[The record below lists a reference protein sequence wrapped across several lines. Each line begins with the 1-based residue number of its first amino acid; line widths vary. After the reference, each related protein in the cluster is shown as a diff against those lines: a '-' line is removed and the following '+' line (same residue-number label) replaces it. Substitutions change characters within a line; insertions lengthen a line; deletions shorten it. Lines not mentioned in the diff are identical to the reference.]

1 MRETGW
7 GNVFR
12 VAQAFAELMRRRS
25 LHWGGRRAWR
35 WPVGR
40 WIEVGD
46 RAWVRRHTELDLS
59 LGLVAGERAC
69 LVVDTGPDE
78 VWGAEFAA
86 AVRELTGLPWSVVL
100 THAHFDHSFGTAA
113 FGECPVW
120 AHPACVTDIAENGE
134 AQRAVWAEHYREEGD
149 PEAAARI
156 EAARLVPPGRLVKGT
171 AEIDL
176 GGRLVRLSH
185 PGPGHTDHD
194 LVVHVPDIALVF
206 AGDLVEQGAP
216 PSFCDAFPQAW
227 PSALDQVLGLGART
241 VVPGHGEPVDAA
253 FVARQRAELAE
264 VAELCRAVG
273 AGEFPVPEALARS
286 PYPESFTTDALGR
299 TAVLP
304 QFQHLYE
311 DAQQGYEP

>member
-1 MRETGW
+1 M
-7 GNVFR
+7 
-12 VAQAFAELMRRRS
+12 
-25 LHWGGRRAWR
+25 
-35 WPVGR
+35 GR
-40 WIEVGD
+40 WVEVGD

-69 LVVDTGPDE
+69 LVIDTGPDE
-78 VWGAEFAA
+78 VRGAEFAA

-113 FGECPVW
+113 FGRCPVW
-120 AHPACVTDIAENGE
+120 AHPVCAIDLAETGE
-134 AQRAVWAEHYREEGD
+134 AQRTTWAGHYRDQGA
-149 PEAAARI
+149 PEAAAHIESARI
-156 EAARLVPPGRLVKGT
+156 VPPDRLVGGAEAVEAVRCADGAGVIDGVGDVRAT

-194 LVVHVPDIALVF
+194 LVVHVPDSALVF

-216 PSFCDAFPQAW
+216 PSFGDAFPAAW
-227 PSALDQVLGLGART
+227 PYALDRVLALGART

-253 FVARQRAELAE
+253 FVARQRDELAE

-273 AGEFPVPEALARS
+273 AAELSVPERARHHGR
-286 PYPESFTTDALGR
+286 PVRARPLGGGI
-299 TAVLP
+299 P
-304 QFQHLYE
+304 
-311 DAQQGYEP
+311 PP